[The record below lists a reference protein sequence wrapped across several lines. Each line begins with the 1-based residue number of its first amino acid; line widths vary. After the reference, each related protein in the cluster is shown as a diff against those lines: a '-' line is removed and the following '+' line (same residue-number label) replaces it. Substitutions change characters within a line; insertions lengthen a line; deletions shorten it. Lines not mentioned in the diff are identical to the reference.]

1 MGNIINLLNLYL
13 AKSTDEILT
22 LLDYDRH
29 FNVLDETWGNALM
42 EEVYNRTIPKL
53 TVKDGTGDY
62 TPIEELP
69 KIKIKTNRG
78 RKS

>member
-29 FNVLDETWGNALM
+29 FNVLDETWGN
-42 EEVYNRTIPKL
+42 
-53 TVKDGTGDY
+53 G
-62 TPIEELP
+62 
-69 KIKIKTNRG
+69 RG
-78 RKS
+78 L